1 MKCVSFSLQLWMFIL
16 SLSHCL
22 WTQKLLWVLFCL
34 WFGFPWTVFFLIFS
48 LSLMSFN
55 VLCVYVETCVHLSL
69 FLIVF
74 VLWSELSYCSGIVHN
89 SVINY
94 PHILSLFFFPS
105 NIAFYREFNI
115 FDLVLSRLFFLLVF
129 VSSVNLSGCL
139 FCYFSNH
146 CLNCWASW
154 TLWRLKVGWF
164 LFVSCCFCYSHLML

>member
-1 MKCVSFSLQLWMFIL
+1 MHNNKVNNSLTSYEVCELFPPTPNVHSLTVSLPPDTEVTLGFVLLPVVWFSMDSF
-16 SLSHCL
+16 
-22 WTQKLLWVLFCL
+22 
-34 WFGFPWTVFFLIFS
+34 FFLIFS

-55 VLCVYVETCVHLSL
+55 VLCVYVDTCVHLSL

-115 FDLVLSRLFFLLVF
+115 FDLALSRLFFLLVF
-129 VSSVNLSGCL
+129 VSSVNLSGCFVLL
-139 FCYFSNH
+139 FF
-146 CLNCWASW
+146 
-154 TLWRLKVGWF
+154 
-164 LFVSCCFCYSHLML
+164 